1 MPSPST
7 SSSGHERV
15 VHTLNGDSR
24 VDEPSRLN
32 RYQRTL
38 VMGAGVAVSFVLV
51 LLTGVVL
58 KSTVTDYVEDRYTD
72 FALRQTRLQLEF
84 LERERTLRAAILHE
98 DIEFSP
104 VLINSAPQQARLAAQ
119 RHKYFCRAR
128 RRAPTVVK
136 RLGEDR
142 SATWFP
148 PATDPFSEQP
158 AIRLVMPAFA

>member
-1 MPSPST
+1 M
-7 SSSGHERV
+7 

-72 FALRQTRLQLEF
+72 SL
-84 LERERTLRAAILHE
+84 
-98 DIEFSP
+98 SG
-104 VLINSAPQQARLAAQ
+104 RLA
-119 RHKYFCRAR
+119 C
-128 RRAPTVVK
+128 
-136 RLGEDR
+136 
-142 SATWFP
+142 SWS
-148 PATDPFSEQP
+148 FSSGKE
-158 AIRLVMPAFA
+158 R